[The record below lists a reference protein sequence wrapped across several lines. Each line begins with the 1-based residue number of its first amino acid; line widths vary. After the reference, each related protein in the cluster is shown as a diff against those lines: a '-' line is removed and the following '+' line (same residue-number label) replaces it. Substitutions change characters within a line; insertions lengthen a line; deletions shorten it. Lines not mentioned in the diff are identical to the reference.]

1 MHDQLSIKWQECQ
14 RILADNLTASA
25 YQTWF
30 KPIQPLQ
37 YEDGVLVLQ
46 VKSQFVAEYIE
57 ENYINLLSRVI
68 LRVFGNGTQLEYR
81 VLIDSTSGAGSNI
94 PSPGA
99 QKENI
104 LKEQGRSSYQ
114 PQVAARQ
121 DHFET
126 QLNQLYTF
134 ESFVPGEPNKLART
148 AGVAIAKQPGF
159 TAFNPLFIYGGSG
172 VGKTHLANAIGNQ
185 VALLFPHAR
194 VLYVTAN
201 TFKLQFQDAHN
212 LNRIPDF
219 LNFYQS
225 VDVLIMDDI
234 QYFAG
239 LKGTQDTFFHI
250 FNYLQQSRKQ
260 LILTSDRSPL
270 ELRDI
275 EDRLLTRFKWGLSA
289 EIRRP
294 DYQLRKDILRN
305 KMHHDGIHLTDDVV
319 EFIASNVTESVRDL
333 EGVLASLLAHAT
345 LTDRE
350 IDLELAEQVV
360 SRIVRIQPR
369 STELEQVLRA
379 VSEHFNVGEST
390 MLGKVRSK
398 HVMMA
403 RHVAIYL
410 SKEMTDSSLA
420 EIGAFMGDR
429 THATALHSVN
439 TIRDMLGYDPVL
451 RQHIQQIRDALQR

>member
-1 MHDQLSIKWQECQ
+1 MQDQLTIKWQECQ
-14 RILADNLTASA
+14 HILADNLSASA

-30 KPIQPLQ
+30 APIQPLL
-37 YEDGVLVLQ
+37 YEGGVLVLQ

-57 ENYINLLSRVI
+57 ENYINLLSRAI
-68 LRVFGNGTQLEYR
+68 LRVFGAGTQLEYR
-81 VLIDSTSGAGSNI
+81 VLIDSTSGAGSTI

-99 QKENI
+99 QKENL
-104 LKEQGRSSYQ
+104 LKEYGATMYQ
-114 PQVAARQ
+114 PQVQRQ
-121 DHFET
+121 DNFDT

-148 AGVAIAKQPGF
+148 AGVAIAKQPGH

-185 VALLFPHAR
+185 VAMLFPHAR

-270 ELRDI
+270 ELKDI
-275 EDRLLTRFKWGLSA
+275 EERLLTRFKWGLAA

-294 DYQLRKDILRN
+294 DYQLRRDILRN
-305 KMHHDGIHLTDDVV
+305 KMHRDGISLSDEVID
-319 EFIASNVTESVRDL
+319 FIATHVTESVRDL

-345 LTDRE
+345 LTNRE
-350 IDLELAEQVV
+350 IDLALAEQVV
-360 SRIVRIQPR
+360 SRIVRIRPQ
-369 STELEQVLRA
+369 STKMDAVLRA
-379 VSEHFNVGEST
+379 VADHFNVGEST
-390 MLGKVRSK
+390 ILGKVRSQQI
-398 HVMMA
+398 VMA
-403 RHVAIYL
+403 RHIAMYL
-410 SKEMTDSSLA
+410 GKELTDSSLA
-420 EIGAFMGDR
+420 EVGSYIGDR

-439 TIRDMLGYDPVL
+439 TIRNQMEYDPVL
-451 RQHIQQIRDALQR
+451 RQHVQQIRDALQR